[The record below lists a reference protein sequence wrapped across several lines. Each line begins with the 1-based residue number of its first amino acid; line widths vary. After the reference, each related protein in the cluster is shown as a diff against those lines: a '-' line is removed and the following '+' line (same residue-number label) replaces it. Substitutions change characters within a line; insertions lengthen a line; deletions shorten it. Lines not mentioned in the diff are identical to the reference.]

1 MRCNGCGGN
10 SIEHDTASGT
20 SFCMQCGLVVEENT
34 IVSDITFAENS
45 AGATVIV
52 GNLVNAGSTRTVGKG
67 IGKHGY
73 NSSSRDNTLY
83 DAKRKILA
91 IATALRLSLNY
102 VESAQRYYHL
112 SLNSGFTRGRK
123 KNSVAACCLYIVCRM
138 EKSSQMLI
146 DFSDIL
152 QINVFKLG
160 VTFVRL
166 VRNLNLIIPLIDP
179 SLYIYRFASMLDLGD
194 KTQAVALDA
203 LRLVQR
209 MDRDWIQT
217 GRRPAGICGACLLIA
232 SRMHNF
238 RRTEQDII
246 PVVKV
251 SVITLK
257 KRLDEFKKT
266 PASRLSM
273 ADFRKVWLEK
283 MADPPSYTNNR
294 LKNKRLAKIKESNHL
309 DFCSDKSDLDFDNN
323 TVVEYFI
330 KSMKIRKTPNIES
343 NNNIIEAMYKDSITY
358 SDDESTDP
366 TDKKK
371 NKFKSQEPLD
381 KDVVA
386 QILNNERK
394 KYSHLDP
401 SNTSIIQNFD
411 VDISKWEDF
420 DDSEIENCLLT
431 SEEVEEKTKIWT
443 NNNKEYLEL
452 QELKKLFNEK
462 TGNNDDTDKPKP
474 KKKKSARV
482 GHKQGETALEST
494 KNMLASK
501 KLSKKINY
509 DVLDTLFELDVT
521 PPNKKLKKE
530 EKVNEALV
538 NKVLDKVSMNLD
550 VVTPSLLAKDMTIT
564 TESTIDSLSLS
575 QNSELEALTQVSRSA
590 SSLVMHK
597 TGDVKVTLNNKEIF
611 ESDNTSSQIIDD
623 LKTQVNEPELVKTN
637 FSNDALGDFDDE
649 DFDDEEEEEIG
660 KDEDEFANSA
670 RFALGY
676 DDDGDYGN
684 DYEEYD

>member
-309 DFCSDKSDLDFDNN
+309 DFCNDKSDLDFDNN

-550 VVTPSLLAKDMTIT
+550 VVTPSLLAKNMTIT

-575 QNSELEALTQVSRSA
+575 QNSELEALTQVSGSA
-590 SSLVMHK
+590 SSLEMHK
-597 TGDVKVTLNNKEIF
+597 SGDVKVTLNNKETF